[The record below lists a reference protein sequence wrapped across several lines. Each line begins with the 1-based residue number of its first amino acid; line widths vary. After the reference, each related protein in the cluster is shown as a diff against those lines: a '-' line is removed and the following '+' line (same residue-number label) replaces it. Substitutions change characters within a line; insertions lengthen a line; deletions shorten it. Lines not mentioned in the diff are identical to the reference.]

1 MLKLWKRE
9 DFAKLYAWEWQSQPR
24 KAPRLGLKPKVLE
37 QLPNICSS
45 PLNIQLGVG
54 LQLRQP
60 NWPFHWVLHCMQ
72 IWSIHSTCPH
82 THYGQNNCCLVS
94 VHRSNLWM
102 HRTTALHQWRQPQI
116 PPAPFHLPST
126 ISSAVVLGTDWLQTH
141 NRHSDN
147 PFNFSGCKTH
157 SLKTSVKI
165 FGLCRCVLARPRPC
179 PLIGSVI
186 AHSTLLLE
194 LLPLFGIPSL
204 CLRQS

>member
-1 MLKLWKRE
+1 MLYSLSLPTYSLWSKQ
-9 DFAKLYAWEWQSQPR
+9 LL
-24 KAPRLGLKPKVLE
+24 LGLCAPV
-37 QLPNICSS
+37 QF
-45 PLNIQLGVG
+45 LNA
-54 LQLRQP
+54 
-60 NWPFHWVLHCMQ
+60 
-72 IWSIHSTCPH
+72 
-82 THYGQNNCCLVS
+82 QNQCTS
-94 VHRSNLWM
+94 
-102 HRTTALHQWRQPQI
+102 QWQQPQI
-116 PPAPFHLPST
+116 PPALFHLPST
-126 ISSAVVLGTDWLQTH
+126 FSSAVVLGLDWPQTH

-165 FGLCRCVLARPRPC
+165 FSLCRCVLARPRPC